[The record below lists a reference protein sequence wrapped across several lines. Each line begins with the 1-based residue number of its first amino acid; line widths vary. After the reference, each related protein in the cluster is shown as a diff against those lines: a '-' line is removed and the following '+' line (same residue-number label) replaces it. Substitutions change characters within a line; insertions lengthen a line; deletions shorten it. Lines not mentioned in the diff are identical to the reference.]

1 MDDIEKIRR
10 VLISRKCSKLADLLI
25 HSEGELSKSS
35 TYGHYLFSTI
45 STYYIKSPPKE
56 TDLLNALSEIDKRKI
71 FDAVISVYPYKDHA
85 PEIVNV
91 EYQISFD
98 VCDDDFYPETPAIRS
113 VSREYISNL
122 SERALDDVENGNFD
136 SAITKSRTLLEEVFC
151 FAIEKQSQKPNDN
164 GVIDDLYKQV
174 KNLYNMHQDSET
186 DKRIND
192 LLSGLNKIIKSISLM
207 RNKGSDA
214 HGLGSRRINIKDYHA
229 RLFVNSARTV
239 ADFILAV
246 VENKDSVF

>member
-56 TDLLNALSEIDKRKI
+56 TDLLNALSVIDKRKI

-122 SERALDDVENGNFD
+122 SERALNDVENGNFD

-186 DKRIND
+186 DKRI
-192 LLSGLNKIIKSISLM
+192 ISLM